1 MSSIQWEDFER
12 IHVVR
17 KIREVIGSWFSVD
30 ILLVDDQGK
39 IRNSFKGD
47 ESPRANF
54 LMKKVLN
61 NDVGWEYLSQTVE
74 KVNSQLMKSNLRFHE
89 FVFLPTVEGLA
100 IPIVVDEEYFG
111 AVVAL
116 GYRKDPSEKAGSEY
130 LAQAK
135 VLGFSEGEAQE
146 AYR

>member
-17 KIREVIGSWFSVD
+17 KIREVIGSWFHVD

-54 LMKKVLN
+54 LMKKILN
-61 NDVGWEYLSQTVE
+61 QDVGWEYLSQVVE
-74 KVNSQLMKSNLRFHE
+74 KVNAQLLKSNLRFHE
-89 FVFLPTVEGLA
+89 LRIQISTFNFFYIYQSQVYIHVRTCKMDTSCERQKLC
-100 IPIVVDEEYFG
+100 
-111 AVVAL
+111 
-116 GYRKDPSEKAGSEY
+116 GS
-130 LAQAK
+130 
-135 VLGFSEGEAQE
+135 
-146 AYR
+146 